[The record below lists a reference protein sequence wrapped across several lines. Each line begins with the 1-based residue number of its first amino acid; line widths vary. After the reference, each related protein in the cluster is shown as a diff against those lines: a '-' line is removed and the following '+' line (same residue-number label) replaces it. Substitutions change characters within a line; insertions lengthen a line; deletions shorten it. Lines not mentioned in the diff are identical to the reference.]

1 MRTVVAMSG
10 GVDSSVAALELKEK
24 GREVIGI
31 TIKTWPK
38 EECGAEGE
46 RMCCSLDAVQNAR
59 SVAEDLDI
67 PFYVIDLSKEF
78 AEIVKAYFAGEYAKG
93 RTPNPCI
100 YCNSRIKFGFLL
112 EKARKIGAERI
123 ATGHYAR
130 IVESGGRHLLAEAK
144 DKGRDQ
150 SYFLYDISRDVLPFV
165 DLPLGDCSKEYV
177 RKKASE
183 RGLMT
188 AFRKSSQ
195 DICFTSSGEGYRGYL
210 EKMGIDAFK
219 PGNILDVNGRVIGK
233 HRGIAAYTIGQR
245 KRLGVYSPEPVY
257 VLGIDP
263 AGNTITVGP
272 RERAYNR
279 RIRVAGFNWL
289 TIERLDSEIELDIR
303 IRHNGAKARATVTPS
318 GPDEAVVTL
327 DEPRF
332 AATPGQAAVF
342 YDGEIV
348 AGGGW
353 IEEVLE

>member
-1 MRTVVAMSG
+1 
-10 GVDSSVAALELKEK
+10 
-24 GREVIGI
+24 
-31 TIKTWPK
+31 
-38 EECGAEGE
+38 
-46 RMCCSLDAVQNAR
+46 
-59 SVAEDLDI
+59 
-67 PFYVIDLSKEF
+67 
-78 AEIVKAYFAGEYAKG
+78 
-93 RTPNPCI
+93 
-100 YCNSRIKFGFLL
+100 
-112 EKARKIGAERI
+112 
-123 ATGHYAR
+123 
-130 IVESGGRHLLAEAK
+130 
-144 DKGRDQ
+144 
-150 SYFLYDISRDVLPFV
+150 
-165 DLPLGDCSKEYV
+165 
-177 RKKASE
+177 
-183 RGLMT
+183 MT

-332 AATPGQAAVF
+332 LSL
-342 YDGEIV
+342 IH
-348 AGGGW
+348 
-353 IEEVLE
+353 I